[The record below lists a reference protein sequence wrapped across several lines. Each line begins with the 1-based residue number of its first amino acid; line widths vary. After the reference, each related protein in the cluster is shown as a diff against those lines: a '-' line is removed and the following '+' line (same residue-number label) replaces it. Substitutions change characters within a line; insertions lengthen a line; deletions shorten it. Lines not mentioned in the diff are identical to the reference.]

1 MWLLHTH
8 GVHSISSLW
17 FWIRPEPQSSAVSD
31 LGEKRF
37 EEASDSMLL
46 SSFLPL
52 TPPFSLLADLTSRPR
67 SPPQPPTLPPGRPPP
82 PTPPQERGEL
92 ELAGGAVPA
101 GTVAATG
108 GGSGGSGGGSGGGSD
123 EWEERERDT
132 PLRQLEAVEGEERDG
147 ARAPRAIDNQYSFF

>member
-101 GTVAATG
+101 AATG